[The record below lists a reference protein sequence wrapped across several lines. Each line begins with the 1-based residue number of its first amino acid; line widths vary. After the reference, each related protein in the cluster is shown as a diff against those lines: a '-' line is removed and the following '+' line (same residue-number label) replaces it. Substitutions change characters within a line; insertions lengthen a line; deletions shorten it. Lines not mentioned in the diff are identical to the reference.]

1 MENIYE
7 YGYLI
12 LTNIYLLDKNMIY
25 NDKKRL
31 VIVYL
36 TYPLLALSCYYIS
49 ISIYTSRYSLETL
62 HYILLIVLS
71 VIVINYLPQ
80 HELYFDIDD
89 NQRYIIIS
97 LVFLIFTS
105 KIVYIIKEYQLRDFL
120 FKKIF

>member
-7 YGYLI
+7 CSYLI
-12 LTNIYLLDKNMIY
+12 LTNSYLLDKNMIY
-25 NDKKRL
+25 TDKKRL

-36 TYPLLALSCYYIS
+36 TYPLLAFSCYYVS

-71 VIVINYLPQ
+71 IIVINYLPQ

-97 LVFLIFTS
+97 LVFLIFIS
-105 KIVYIIKEYQLRDFL
+105 KIVSIIKEYQLRDFL